1 MPCGKLSA
9 VCLRAWSIGL
19 LAAGAV
25 LAGCGSSQPRSDAPT
40 PTAQAAAFKGAPAA
54 LTALHAQSNRLL
66 PGGLAAF
73 RARLASLNGYPVV
86 VNKWASWCGPCQI
99 EFPAF
104 QQASVKFGRQV
115 AFIGLDA
122 NDGDGSAAAFLHR
135 YPVSYPSYTDPHSDI
150 AQAYRASTYF
160 PQTLFFSRDRHGDYV
175 FDHAGPYESAAA
187 LENDIRRYVL
197 R

>member
-1 MPCGKLSA
+1 
-9 VCLRAWSIGL
+9 VL
-19 LAAGAV
+19 LAAASGV
-25 LAGCGSSQPRSDAPT
+25 AGCGSSQPRSDAPA
-40 PTAQAAAFKGAPAA
+40 PTAQATAFKGSPAP
-54 LTALHAQSNRLL
+54 LVSLHVQANRLL
-66 PGGLAAF
+66 PGGLSAF
-73 RARLASLNGYPVV
+73 RARLTSLHGYPVV

-122 NDGDGSAAAFLHR
+122 EDGDGSAAAFLHR
-135 YPVSYPSYTDPHSDI
+135 YPVSYPSYADPHSNI
-150 AQAYRASTYF
+150 SQAYRASTYF
-160 PQTLFFSRDRHGDYV
+160 PQTLFFTRDAHGAYV

-187 LENDIRRYVL
+187 LEKDIRQYVL

>member
-1 MPCGKLSA
+1 LPYGKLSA
-9 VCLRAWSIGL
+9 VRLRTCSIAL
-19 LAAGAV
+19 FAVAV
-25 LAGCGSSQPRSDAPT
+25 LTGCGSSQPRSDAPA
-40 PTAQAAAFKGAPAA
+40 PTAQAAAFKGSPPA
-54 LTALHAQSNRLL
+54 LISLHAQADKLL
-66 PGGLAAF
+66 PGGLPAF
-73 RARLASLNGYPVV
+73 RARLASLHGYPVV

-104 QQASVKFGRQV
+104 QQAAVRFGRQV

-122 NDGDGSAAAFLHR
+122 DDGSGSAAAFLHR
-135 YPVSYPSYTDPHSDI
+135 YPVSYPSYADPHSNI

-160 PQTLFFSRDRHGDYV
+160 PQTLFFTRDGHGDYV

-187 LENDIRRYVL
+187 LEKDIRHYVL

>member
-1 MPCGKLSA
+1 MLLSA
-9 VCLRAWSIGL
+9 SAL
-19 LAAGAV
+19 
-25 LAGCGSSQPRSDAPT
+25 LAGCGSGQPRSDAPA
-40 PTAQAAAFKGAPAA
+40 PTAQAAAFKGSPAA
-54 LTALHAQSNRLL
+54 LTALHDQANKLL
-66 PGGLAAF
+66 PGGLVAF
-73 RARLASLNGYPVV
+73 RARLATLDGYPVV

-104 QQASVKFGRQV
+104 QQASVKYGRQV

-122 NDGDGSAAAFLHR
+122 NDGNGSAAAFLRR
-135 YPVSYPSYTDPHSDI
+135 YPVSYPSYTDPQSDI
-150 AQAYRASTYF
+150 AQAFRASTYF
-160 PQTLFFSRDRHGDYV
+160 PQTLFFTRRGHTEYV

>member
-1 MPCGKLSA
+1 
-9 VCLRAWSIGL
+9 VRLRTWSIVL
-19 LAAGAV
+19 LAAGAA
-25 LAGCGSSQPRSDAPT
+25 LAGCGSSQPGSDAPT
-40 PTAQAAAFKGAPAA
+40 ANAQAAAFNGSPAA
-54 LTALHAQSNRLL
+54 LATLHVEANKLL

-73 RARLASLNGYPVV
+73 RARLASLHGYPVV

-122 NDGDGSAAAFLHR
+122 NDGNGSAADFLR
-135 YPVSYPSYTDPHSDI
+135 RFPVSYPSYMDPHSDI
-150 AQAYRASTYF
+150 AEAYRASTYF
-160 PQTLFFSRDRHGDYV
+160 PQTLFFTRDAHGDYV

-187 LENDIRRYVL
+187 LESDIRRYVL